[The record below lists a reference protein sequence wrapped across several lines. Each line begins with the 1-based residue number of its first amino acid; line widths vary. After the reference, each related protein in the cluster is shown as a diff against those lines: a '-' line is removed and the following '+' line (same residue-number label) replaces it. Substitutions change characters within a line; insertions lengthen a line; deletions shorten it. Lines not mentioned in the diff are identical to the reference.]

1 MNLILIFI
9 VDSNII
15 IKKIII
21 FARTFKTCN
30 MNLTH
35 YLPINTTEKVDLILS
50 ELLKENL
57 LFNKAIEWE
66 IGDLIKGYKLQLYFI
81 KQMINLKRIKHI
93 AEKKR
98 EIDPKVL
105 LTPDENDSYS
115 KKKLKS
121 LIGMSIKKIACIYH
135 IEPNDILGLIRTK
148 NPQTKAS
155 SINSVLELE
164 DLLINKLYFKTIIS
178 NHLSFIKQC
187 STHKKGLK
195 NGKKHLR
202 VNEYKKEKDQPRRA
216 ILISTPMGGQNK
228 KR

>member
-15 IKKIII
+15 IKKMII
-21 FARTFKTCN
+21 FAQTFKTYN

-57 LFNKAIEWE
+57 LFNKVIEWE
-66 IGDLIKGYKLQLYFI
+66 ILDLIKGYKLQFYFI
-81 KQMINLKRIKHI
+81 NQMINLKRTKHI

-98 EIDPKVL
+98 EIDSKVL

-135 IEPNDILGLIRTK
+135 VEPNDILGLIRTK

-178 NHLSFIKQC
+178 NHL
-187 STHKKGLK
+187 
-195 NGKKHLR
+195 
-202 VNEYKKEKDQPRRA
+202 
-216 ILISTPMGGQNK
+216 
-228 KR
+228 